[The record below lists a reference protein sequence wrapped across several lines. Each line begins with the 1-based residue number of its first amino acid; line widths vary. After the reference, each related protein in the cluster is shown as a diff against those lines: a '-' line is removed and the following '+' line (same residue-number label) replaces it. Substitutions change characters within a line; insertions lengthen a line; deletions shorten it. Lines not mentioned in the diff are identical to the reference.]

1 MSKKEFTSPP
11 PDYGGSL
18 FDMQKVPCDEREE
31 SEVKRRPDTEPE
43 RCESE
48 EAFRC
53 EPSGGDERRDCGP
66 PRPEP
71 PVCNSPCCD
80 SCAPERESSYSPL
93 SFFSK
98 ISAEDLLLFGA
109 ALFLLFSKEN
119 DNIIIPVLLVL
130 VIML

>member
-1 MSKKEFTSPP
+1 MPKKEITSPP

-31 SEVKRRPDTEPE
+31 SEVKCRPDTGPE
-43 RCESE
+43 RCERE

-53 EPSGGDERRDCGP
+53 ETFRGDERRDCGP
-66 PRPEP
+66 RPEP
-71 PVCNSPCCD
+71 PVCGSPCCD
-80 SCAPERESSYSPL
+80 SCAPERESSCSPL